1 MKYKIVIAD
10 VDGTMIAPGASHLE
24 TASPRLIET
33 VEKTKKLGVIFSLAT
48 ARSLDKIEGLIK
60 SLKLNSLIILNN
72 GASIY
77 DCMVEKY
84 IFNSFIPLKTVE
96 EITELLKQ
104 YPYTF
109 YIDGIGKRIEYNPQK
124 GFPLNE
130 IIKIVILHI
139 QPFQAQQVFE
149 AVYKNNKVRV
159 TKSISGISPVKESIH
174 ITNIDATKEKAAK
187 RIADLSGVNM
197 GQILTIGDSYND
209 FSLMSSSGF
218 KVAMGN
224 AVPEIKAIADYIAPG
239 YDEDGVAQTLE
250 EFILKNNE

>member
-96 EITELLKQ
+96 EIT
-104 YPYTF
+104 
-109 YIDGIGKRIEYNPQK
+109 
-124 GFPLNE
+124 
-130 IIKIVILHI
+130 
-139 QPFQAQQVFE
+139 
-149 AVYKNNKVRV
+149 
-159 TKSISGISPVKESIH
+159 
-174 ITNIDATKEKAAK
+174 
-187 RIADLSGVNM
+187 
-197 GQILTIGDSYND
+197 
-209 FSLMSSSGF
+209 
-218 KVAMGN
+218 
-224 AVPEIKAIADYIAPG
+224 
-239 YDEDGVAQTLE
+239 
-250 EFILKNNE
+250 